1 MKYSC
6 ICSLP
11 SVEILSVHY
20 TFIVICP
27 NLRRSALVIAV
38 LIIYNVFHYPAKE
51 NTMKAAIFNNCG
63 DASQIQI
70 AEMPEP
76 QVGPGQVLIRVHA
89 SAFNHLELWAL
100 HGPADESYRFP
111 MWTGSD
117 ISGVIERLAPDVSGW
132 NVGEAVVVN
141 PSLSCGKCPRCLEGQ
156 VSQCDDYDILG
167 SGGNG
172 GNAEFVVAD
181 ADKLM
186 RMPPGFDFAVAAAA
200 PLAYQTAWRA
210 LTKRAQLQEGEDVL
224 VLGASGGVAAAA
236 IQICKMLGARV
247 FAVTSS
253 EEKMEKARAL
263 GADFALNRT
272 TSNPFDE
279 VRRLTNGRGVDL
291 VVENVGASTW
301 GESQKILRKAGRIV
315 TYGRT
320 TGREAV
326 TNLSLL
332 FWNEQTHIGSTMGS
346 LEDFREVMELVFS
359 GKIAPVIDSIFSLEE
374 AREAYERYERGEQ
387 FGKIVLKVRE

>member
-1 MKYSC
+1 
-6 ICSLP
+6 
-11 SVEILSVHY
+11 
-20 TFIVICP
+20 
-27 NLRRSALVIAV
+27 
-38 LIIYNVFHYPAKE
+38 
-51 NTMKAAIFNNCG
+51 MKAAVFYNCG

-70 AEMPEP
+70 AEVPEP
-76 QVGPGQVLIRVHA
+76 QVGPGQALIRVHA

-100 HGPADESYRFP
+100 HGPADASYRFP

-117 ISGVIERLAPDVSGW
+117 ISGVIERLAPDVSDW
-132 NVGEAVVVN
+132 SVGEAVVVN

-167 SGGNG
+167 SNGNG
-172 GNAEFVVAD
+172 GNAEYIVAN

-186 RMPPGFDFAVAAAA
+186 RMPPGFDFVLAAAA
-200 PLAYQTAWRA
+200 PLAYQTAWRT
-210 LTKRAQLQEGEDVL
+210 LTKRAKVQAGEDVL
-224 VLGASGGVAAAA
+224 VLGASGGVAVAA

-253 EEKMEKARAL
+253 AEKMDKARAT
-263 GADFALNRT
+263 GADFALDRKA
-272 TSNPFDE
+272 SNPFDE

-291 VVENVGASTW
+291 VVENVGAATW
-301 GESQKILRKAGRIV
+301 GESQNILRKGGRIV

-346 LEDFREVMELVFS
+346 LNDFREVMELVFS
-359 GKIAPVIDSIFSLEE
+359 GRIVPVVDSVHPIEH

-387 FGKIVLKVRE
+387 FGKIVLKVHE

>member
-1 MKYSC
+1 
-6 ICSLP
+6 
-11 SVEILSVHY
+11 
-20 TFIVICP
+20 
-27 NLRRSALVIAV
+27 
-38 LIIYNVFHYPAKE
+38 
-51 NTMKAAIFNNCG
+51 MKAAVFYECG
-63 DASQIQI
+63 DASQVHI
-70 AEMPEP
+70 AEVPEP
-76 QVGPGQVLIRVHA
+76 EAGPGQALIRVQA

-117 ISGVIERLAPDVSGW
+117 ISGVIERLAPEVSGW
-132 NVGEAVVVN
+132 SVGEAVVVN
-141 PSLSCGKCPRCLEGQ
+141 PSLSCGKCARCLVGQ

-167 SGGNG
+167 SGGHG
-172 GNAEFVVAD
+172 GNAEYVVAD
-181 ADKLM
+181 ANKLM
-186 RMPPGFDFAVAAAA
+186 RISAGFDFILAAAA

-210 LTKRAQLQEGEDVL
+210 LTKRAQVQPGEDVL

-253 EEKMEKARAL
+253 EEKMDKARAT
-263 GADFALNRT
+263 GADFTLNRK
-272 TSNPFDE
+272 TSDPFEE
-279 VRRLTNGRGVDL
+279 VRRLTNGRGVGL

-301 GESQKILRKAGRIV
+301 GESQRVLRKGGRIV

-346 LEDFREVMELVFS
+346 LDDFREVMELVFS
-359 GKIAPVIDSIFSLEE
+359 GRIVPVIDSVFPLEE
-374 AREAYERYERGEQ
+374 ARQAYGRYERGEQ

>member
-1 MKYSC
+1 
-6 ICSLP
+6 
-11 SVEILSVHY
+11 
-20 TFIVICP
+20 
-27 NLRRSALVIAV
+27 
-38 LIIYNVFHYPAKE
+38 
-51 NTMKAAIFNNCG
+51 MKAAVFHHCG

-70 AEMPEP
+70 EEVPEP
-76 QVGPGQVLIRVHA
+76 QIGAGQALIRVHA

-117 ISGVIERLAPDVSGW
+117 VAGVVEALAPDVTGW
-132 NVGEAVVVN
+132 EVGDAVAVN
-141 PSLSCGKCPRCLEGQ
+141 PSLSCGKCARCLEGE
-156 VSQCDDYDILG
+156 VSQCDEYDILG

-172 GNAEFVVAD
+172 GNAELIAAN

-186 RMPPGFDFAVAAAA
+186 RMPDGFDFVKAAAA

-210 LTKRAQLQEGEDVL
+210 LVKRAKLQQGEDVL
-224 VLGASGGVAAAA
+224 ILGASGGVAAAG
-236 IQICKMLGARV
+236 IQIGKMLAARV

-253 EEKMEKARAL
+253 EEKMQRAREA
-263 GADFALNRT
+263 GADYVLNRKA
-272 TSNPFDE
+272 SNPFEE

-291 VVENVGASTW
+291 VLENVGAATW
-301 GESQKILRKAGRIV
+301 GESQKILRKGGRIV

-346 LEDFREVMELVFS
+346 LTDFREVMEHVFS
-359 GKIAPVIDSIFSLEE
+359 GKIEPIVDSVFPLEQ
-374 AREAYERYERGEQ
+374 AREAYARYERGEQ
-387 FGKIVLKVRE
+387 FGKIVLKIR